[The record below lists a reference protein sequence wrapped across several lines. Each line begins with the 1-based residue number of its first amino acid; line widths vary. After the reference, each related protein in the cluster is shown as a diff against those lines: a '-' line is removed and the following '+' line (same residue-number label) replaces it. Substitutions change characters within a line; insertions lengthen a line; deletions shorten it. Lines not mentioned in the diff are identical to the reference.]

1 MKSCFSF
8 FVLLLFCNN
17 PNLAEIRKAFPTAA
31 TSEISATAFASKLTD
46 VSSEDKTLLA
56 YKGASIT
63 MVAKFKK
70 KISEKI
76 STFKEGSKLIESAVA
91 SESNNIEIRLIRLS
105 IQENVPGIV
114 KYKKNIKDDAAF
126 ILKHFKE
133 QNAVLKEYIRSFVLQ
148 SKSFSAEE
156 KLTFK

>member
-1 MKSCFSF
+1 MKTFFSIF
-8 FVLLLFCNN
+8 LLLAFINN

-31 TSEISATAFASKLTD
+31 NSEISATAFVAKLADVATD
-46 VSSEDKTLLA
+46 DKTLVA

-63 MVAKFKK
+63 MISKFKK
-70 KISEKI
+70 KVSDKI
-76 STFKEGSKLIESAVA
+76 STFKEGTKLIESAVA
-91 SESNNIEIRLIRLS
+91 SEPNNVEIRLIRLS

-114 KYKKNIKDDAAF
+114 KYKMNIKEDAAF
-126 ILKHFKE
+126 ILKHFKH
-133 QNAVLKEYIRSFVLQ
+133 QNNALKEYIRSFIVH

>member
-8 FVLLLFCNN
+8 FMLLLFSNN

-31 TSEISATAFASKLTD
+31 NSEISATAFASKLTD
-46 VSSEDKTLLA
+46 ISSEDKTLLA

-91 SESNNIEIRLIRLS
+91 SESNNIEIRLVRLS

-114 KYKKNIKDDAAF
+114 NYKKNIKDDAAF

-133 QNAVLKEYIRSFVLQ
+133 QNAVLKEYIRNFVLQ

>member
-8 FVLLLFCNN
+8 LMLLLFSNN

-31 TSEISATAFASKLTD
+31 TSEITATAFASKLTD

-114 KYKKNIKDDAAF
+114 NYKKNIKEDVTF

-133 QNAVLKEYIRSFVLQ
+133 QSTTLKEYIRSFVLQ
-148 SKSFSAEE
+148 SKSFSTAE
-156 KLTFK
+156 KQTFK

>member
-1 MKSCFSF
+1 MKIIFSIF
-8 FVLLLFCNN
+8 LLLSFSID

-31 TSEISATAFASKLTD
+31 NSETNATAFAAKLAD
-46 VSSEDKTLLA
+46 VTNDDKTLLA

-63 MVAKFKK
+63 MVSKFKK
-70 KISEKI
+70 KISDKI
-76 STFKEGSKLIESAVA
+76 STFKEGAKIIESAVS
-91 SESNNIEIRLIRLS
+91 SEPNNIEIRLVRLG

-114 KYKKNIKDDAAF
+114 KYKMNIKEDAAF
-126 ILKHFKE
+126 ILKHYKD
-133 QNAVLKEYIRSFVLQ
+133 QSNVLKEYIRSFVSH

>member
-1 MKSCFSF
+1 MKIFFSIFILFSF
-8 FVLLLFCNN
+8 FSN
-17 PNLAEIRKAFPTAA
+17 PNLAEIRKIFPSASQTES
-31 TSEISATAFASKLTD
+31 TATAFAAKLTD
-46 VSSEDKTLLA
+46 VSADDKTLLA

-70 KISEKI
+70 KASEKI

-114 KYKKNIKDDAAF
+114 NYKKNIKEDVTF

-156 KLTFK
+156 KQTFK

>member
-1 MKSCFSF
+1 MKIIFSF
-8 FVLLLFCNN
+8 FSLLFFSNN
-17 PNLAEIRKAFPTAA
+17 PNIAEIRKAFPTAA
-31 TSEISATAFASKLTD
+31 TSEISATIFASKLND
-46 VSSEDKTLLA
+46 VTSEDKTLYA

-70 KISEKI
+70 KISDKI
-76 STFKEGSKLIESAVA
+76 STFKEGSKLIELAVA
-91 SESNNIEIRLIRLS
+91 SEPNNIEIRLIRLS
-105 IQENVPGIV
+105 IQENIPGIV
-114 KYKKNIKDDAAF
+114 KYKMNIKEDAGF

-133 QNAVLKEYIRSFVLQ
+133 QNNTLKEYIKSFILH

>member
-1 MKSCFSF
+1 MKSFFSF
-8 FVLLLFCNN
+8 FLLISFSINQSIS
-17 PNLAEIRKAFPTAA
+17 EIRKAYPTAA
-31 TSEISATAFASKLTD
+31 TSEISATTFASKLTD
-46 VSSEDKTLLA
+46 IPFEDKTLLA

-63 MVAKFKK
+63 MAAKFKK
-70 KISEKI
+70 KVSEKI
-76 STFKEGSKLIESAVA
+76 STFKEGSKLVESAIF
-91 SESNNIEIRLIRLS
+91 SEPNNIEIRLIRLS

-114 KYKKNIKDDAAF
+114 NYKRNIKEDAAF

-148 SKSFSAEE
+148 SKSFSVEE

>member
-1 MKSCFSF
+1 MKTFFSF
-8 FVLLLFCNN
+8 FLLLFFSNN

-31 TSEISATAFASKLTD
+31 ASEITATAFAAKLAD
-46 VSSEDKTLLA
+46 VTFEDKTVVA

-70 KISEKI
+70 KVSEKI
-76 STFKEGSKLIESAVA
+76 SAFKEGSKLIESAVA
-91 SESNNIEIRLIRLS
+91 SEPNNIEIRLIRLS

-114 KYKKNIKDDAAF
+114 NYKKSIKEDAAY

-133 QNAVLKEYIRSFVLQ
+133 QNTVLKEYIRSFVLQ

-156 KLTFK
+156 KQTIK

>member
-1 MKSCFSF
+1 MKIFFSF
-8 FVLLLFCNN
+8 LVLLVFANN
-17 PNLAEIRKAFPTAA
+17 PNLAEIRKAFPSAA
-31 TSEISATAFASKLTD
+31 TSEISAKAFASKLAD
-46 VSSEDKTLLA
+46 VTLEDKTITA

-63 MVAKFKK
+63 MVSRFKK
-70 KISEKI
+70 KVSEKI

-91 SESNNIEIRLIRLS
+91 SEPNNIEIRLIRLS

-114 KYKKNIKDDAAF
+114 KYKMNIKDDAAF

-133 QNAVLKEYIRSFVLQ
+133 QNNILKDYIRSFVLQ

>member
-1 MKSCFSF
+1 MKIFFSF
-8 FVLLLFCNN
+8 FVLLVFANN

-31 TSEISATAFASKLTD
+31 NSETTATVFATKLND
-46 VSSEDKTLLA
+46 VTFEDKTLLA

-91 SESNNIEIRLIRLS
+91 SEPNNIEIRLIRLS

-114 KYKKNIKDDAAF
+114 NYKKNIKDDASF
-126 ILKHFKE
+126 IVKHFKE
-133 QNAVLKEYIRSFVLQ
+133 QNSILKEYIRSFVLQ
-148 SKSFSAEE
+148 SKSFSADE

>member
-1 MKSCFSF
+1 MKISFSF
-8 FVLLLFCNN
+8 FLLLIFSNN
-17 PNLAEIRKAFPTAA
+17 PNLVEIRKAFPTAA
-31 TSEISATAFASKLTD
+31 NSETTATAFAVKLED
-46 VSSEDKTLLA
+46 VTADDKVLLA

-70 KISEKI
+70 KVSEKI
-76 STFKEGSKLIESAVA
+76 STFKEGSKLIEIAVV
-91 SESNNIEIRLIRLS
+91 SEPNNIEIRLIRLS

-114 KYKKNIKDDAAF
+114 NYKKNIKDDAGF
-126 ILKHFKE
+126 IVKHFKE
-133 QNAVLKEYIRSFVLQ
+133 QNSILKEYIRNFVLQ